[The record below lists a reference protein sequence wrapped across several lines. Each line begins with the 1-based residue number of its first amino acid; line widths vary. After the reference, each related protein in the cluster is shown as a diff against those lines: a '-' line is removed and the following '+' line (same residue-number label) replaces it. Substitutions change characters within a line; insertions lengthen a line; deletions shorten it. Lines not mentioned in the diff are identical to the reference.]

1 MLTSHRRRNDA
12 PLQRQAVVPF
22 GSGRNPGMA
31 GNQRVNSLSGLCRS
45 QHQVQVGA
53 SHGESR
59 SSLTN
64 RPASGNWC
72 RTQGGMTELPPAT
85 ESQAM
90 AYAKPHP
97 LCFAS
102 AKIRSR
108 CETQVF
114 LSSKRTIAA
123 RASSS
128 VGRSAWRIEAKKA
141 FSPDRGSSTVVS
153 QCQAAR

>member
-72 RTQGGMTELPPAT
+72 RTQGGMTELPP
-85 ESQAM
+85 QQR
-90 AYAKPHP
+90 AKRWRTPSPTHCASRRP
-97 LCFAS
+97 RYDHAVRRRCSCPAS
-102 AKIRSR
+102 AQSLPALRRPLAEARGVSRRRKHSARTGAHRRS
-108 CETQVF
+108 
-114 LSSKRTIAA
+114 
-123 RASSS
+123 
-128 VGRSAWRIEAKKA
+128 
-141 FSPDRGSSTVVS
+141 
-153 QCQAAR
+153 